1 MAHAKKADKRFSFPQ
16 ESLYSQGLSL
26 KLKEKYCVCV
36 CVCAA
41 KGRDDGGGG
50 IEKAKNK

>member
-26 KLKEKYCVCV
+26 TLNEKYCV